1 VAGDRSRLTVD
12 HPSVASVLSSAT
24 LSATLGTLPMFLVGA
39 LAIFI
44 RADLGFGES
53 ALGAAASLFY
63 FFAAVGSPPGGR
75 LAERLGERPAM
86 AVAAA
91 ITFASCL
98 GFAWLTD
105 GWLALAICL
114 VLAGISVGIA
124 QPASSLALVRGIPF
138 HRQGMAFGLKQSSGA
153 FGTLLGGLSVPLIGL
168 TVGWRWAF
176 LGAALLCLPL
186 IRVHRSS
193 KIRPV
198 PERGTRRDLAVRPL
212 RYLSVAS
219 LFAVMGTSTV
229 APFYVES
236 AVAGGIRPAL
246 AGTLFAVGSVSAVV
260 GRLIWGHIASLRTS
274 LHFWMIAVFQALG
287 AASFVMLA
295 FFGSVIPL
303 AAATILLFAGG
314 WGWPGLLTFAIVSRS
329 PEAPAVAAGIVGS
342 GQFGGG
348 IFGPLGFGLL
358 VEATSYRVAWL
369 TGAALLMV
377 GATLSFIGGRSLDA
391 ALAARTSNTD
401 EPAR

>member
-1 VAGDRSRLTVD
+1 MDGARLRLSRGGSSVPTVLLT
-12 HPSVASVLSSAT
+12 AT

-63 FFAAVGSPPGGR
+63 VCAALGSPPGGR
-75 LAERLGERPAM
+75 IAQRLGERPAM
-86 AVAAA
+86 AVAAT
-91 ITFASCL
+91 ITFAACIGL
-98 GFAWLTD
+98 AWVTR
-105 GWLALAICL
+105 GWPALAICL
-114 VLAGISVGIA
+114 VLSGIAVGIA

-138 HRQGMAFGLKQSSGA
+138 HRQGMAFGLKQSSGV
-153 FGTLLGGLSVPLIGL
+153 FGTFLGGLSVPLIGL

-186 IRVHRSS
+186 IRLHRPTASA
-193 KIRPV
+193 
-198 PERGTRRDLAVRPL
+198 ENAQRGSRDDLAVGPL

-229 APFYVES
+229 APFFVES
-236 AVAGGIRPAL
+236 AVAGGIRPAV
-246 AGTLFAVGSVSAVV
+246 AGSIFAVGSLSAVV
-260 GRLIWGHIASLRTS
+260 GRLAWGHIASRRLD
-274 LHFWMIAVFQALG
+274 LHFPMIAGLQAMG
-287 AASFVMLA
+287 AVSFALLA
-295 FFGSVIPL
+295 FFGSVVPL
-303 AAATILLFAGG
+303 TAATILLFVAG

-329 PEAPAVAAGIVGS
+329 PEAPAVAAGIVSS

-358 VEATSYRVAWL
+358 VEATSYRLAWL
-369 TGAALLMV
+369 AGSGLMIV
-377 GATLSFIGGRSLDA
+377 GAVLSLAGGRSLDA
-391 ALAARTSNTD
+391 EIGRRVTED
-401 EPAR
+401 R

>member
-1 VAGDRSRLTVD
+1 LDGDRLRLSRD
-12 HPSVASVLSSAT
+12 GSSRASVLVSAT

-63 FFAAVGSPPGGR
+63 VCAALGSPPGGR

-91 ITFASCL
+91 ITFTACIGL
-98 GFAWLTD
+98 AWLSE
-105 GWLALAICL
+105 GWVALAICL
-114 VLAGISVGIA
+114 MMAGIAVGIA

-176 LGAALLCLPL
+176 VGAAALCLPL
-186 IRVHRSS
+186 IRLHRGS
-193 KIRPV
+193 KPV
-198 PERGTRRDLAVRPL
+198 LVTDRGSRADLPLRPL
-212 RYLSVAS
+212 RYLSIAS
-219 LFAVMGTSTV
+219 LFAVMGTSSV
-229 APFYVES
+229 GPFFVES
-236 AVAGGIRPAL
+236 AVAGGIKPGV
-246 AGTLFAVGSVSAVV
+246 AGLLFAVGSVSAVI
-260 GRLIWGHIASLRTS
+260 GRLIWGHIASLRAGV
-274 LHFWMIAVFQALG
+274 HFAMIAGFQALG
-287 AASFVMLA
+287 AASFVLLA
-295 FFGSVIPL
+295 FFGSLLPL
-303 AAATILLFAGG
+303 AAATILLFAAG

-329 PEAPAVAAGIVGS
+329 PGAPAVAAGIVGS

-369 TGAALLMV
+369 VGAVLLMV
-377 GATLSFIGGRSLDA
+377 GAGLSLAGGRSLDA
-391 ALAARTSNTD
+391 AIDRKVIDSHERAT
-401 EPAR
+401 

>member
-1 VAGDRSRLTVD
+1 MEGARPRLSRD
-12 HPSVASVLSSAT
+12 GSSMPAVLFTAT

-44 RADLGFGES
+44 RADLGFGEL

-63 FFAAVGSPPGGR
+63 LFAAVGSPPGGR

-91 ITFASCL
+91 LTFASSVGL
-98 GFAWLTD
+98 AWLTD

-114 VLAGISVGIA
+114 VLAGIAVGIA

-153 FGTLLGGLSVPLIGL
+153 FGTLMGGLAVPLIGL

-176 LGAALLCLPL
+176 VVAAVLCLPL
-186 IRVHRSS
+186 LRTH
-193 KIRPV
+193 
-198 PERGTRRDLAVRPL
+198 RGTKRPLAPTRGSRSDLAVRPL
-212 RYLSVAS
+212 RYLSIAS
-219 LFAVMGTSTV
+219 FFAVMGTSTV

-236 AVAGGIRPAL
+236 AVSGGIKPGV
-246 AGTLFAVGSVSAVV
+246 AGALFAVGSLSAIVA
-260 GRLIWGHIASLRTS
+260 RLIWGHIASLRTS
-274 LHFWMIAVFQALG
+274 IHFTMIASFQALG
-287 AASFVMLA
+287 AASFVLLA
-295 FFGSVIPL
+295 FFGSVLPL
-303 AAATILLFAGG
+303 AAATILLFAAG

-348 IFGPLGFGLL
+348 IFGPLGFGFL
-358 VEATSYRVAWL
+358 VETTSYRVAWL

-377 GATLSFIGGRSLDA
+377 GAVLSFVGGRSLDA
-391 ALAARTSNTD
+391 AIGQR
-401 EPAR
+401 

>member
-1 VAGDRSRLTVD
+1 VAGDRTRLIGDGSSV
-12 HPSVASVLSSAT
+12 PSVLFTAT

-63 FFAAVGSPPGGR
+63 FFAALGSSPGGR
-75 LAERLGERPAM
+75 LAERVGERPAM

-91 ITFASCL
+91 ITFASSIGL
-98 GFAWLTD
+98 AWLTD

-114 VLAGISVGIA
+114 VLAGIAVGIA

-138 HRQGMAFGLKQSSGA
+138 NRQGMAFGLKQSNGA
-153 FGTLLGGLSVPLIGL
+153 FGTLLGGLSVPFIGL
-168 TVGWRWAF
+168 TIGWRWAF

-186 IRVHRSS
+186 IRLHRGS
-193 KIRPV
+193 REPLTLD
-198 PERGTRRDLAVRPL
+198 RGSRSDLAVRPL
-212 RYLSVAS
+212 RYLSIAS

-236 AVAGGIRPAL
+236 AVAGGVKPGV
-246 AGTLFAVGSVSAVV
+246 AGGLFAVGSVSAVI
-260 GRLIWGHIASLRTS
+260 GRLIWGHIASLRTGV
-274 LHFWMIAVFQALG
+274 HFVMIAGFQALG
-287 AASFVMLA
+287 AASFVLLA
-295 FFGSVIPL
+295 FFGSVGPL
-303 AAATILLFAGG
+303 AAATILLFVAG

-329 PEAPAVAAGIVGS
+329 PEAPALAAGIVAS

-358 VEATSYRVAWL
+358 VEGSSYRVAWL
-369 TGAALLMV
+369 TGAVLLII
-377 GATLSFIGGRSLDA
+377 GAVLSFVGGRSLDA
-391 ALAARTSNTD
+391 AIGARSIKQQ
-401 EPAR
+401 